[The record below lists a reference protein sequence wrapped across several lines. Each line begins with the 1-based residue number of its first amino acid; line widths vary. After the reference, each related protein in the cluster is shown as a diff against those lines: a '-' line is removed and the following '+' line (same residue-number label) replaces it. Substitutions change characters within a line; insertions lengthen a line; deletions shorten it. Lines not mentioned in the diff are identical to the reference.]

1 MIYKIN
7 PIIILGA
14 PRSGTNMLRDLIC
27 QYPKFTTW
35 NCDEI
40 NPIWKYKNY
49 NKSDELKSDDL
60 NDDIVGFIKN
70 QFYRISNGNQLNVIE
85 KTCAN
90 SLRPGFVNSIFPNA
104 KFLFIYRNG
113 YDCVVSAK
121 KKKQKRFDL
130 KYQIK
135 KLKYSP
141 LISYPF
147 LLKEKLFTNVWGPR
161 YNGID
166 NDIINKHELE
176 VVSKQWMK
184 CNSISYEFLSTIS
197 KSNYLKIN
205 YDTFVSN
212 PKLGLIEIINF
223 LEIPSSAIKIFNIN
237 HIFNSSIGNSE
248 NILKEEEKFLISK
261 YIDEFNQKLNL

>member
-49 NKSDELKSDDL
+49 NKSDELKVDDL
-60 NDDIVGFIKN
+60 NKNIDSFIKN
-70 QFYRISNGNQLNVIE
+70 EFYKISNRNQLNVVE

-90 SLRPGFVNSIFPNA
+90 TLRPSFINSIFPNA

-130 KYQIK
+130 KYQMK
-135 KLKYSP
+135 KIKYSP
-141 LISYPF
+141 FLSYPF
-147 LLKEKLFTNVWGPR
+147 LLKEKLFTNVWGPK
-161 YNGID
+161 YDGIE
-166 NDIINKHELE
+166 NDIVNKHELE

-184 CNSISYEFLSTIS
+184 CNIITDKFLSTIS
-197 KSNYLKIN
+197 KSNYIKIN
-205 YDTFVSN
+205 YDAFVSN
-212 PKLGLIEIINF
+212 PKLGLTDLINF
-223 LEIPSSAIKIFNIN
+223 LEIPSSKIKTFNIK
-237 HIFNSSIGNSE
+237 HIFKTSIGNSK
-248 NILKEEEKFLISK
+248 NFLNEEEKFLISK
-261 YIDEFNQKLNL
+261 YIDELNQKFNI